1 MIKTPYFITCLVLL
15 FAVSKPIDLSAQSDS
30 LNHRKFNS
38 VKVVSP
44 FAMVV
49 GVFNFAYE
57 RKIKQ
62 HHALQIQ
69 LNFFKAQVLSGF
81 GVTPSYRFYFN
92 KKQRVFDPFVEV
104 FYRYLELELKDG
116 KSESQSYYFIEGDWK
131 GRGVGLCLGADVNFG
146 EYVFMEFFGG
156 LVKYETTFKLN
167 GVEQDINEAG
177 TIDGNLLWP
186 YNGVGGRLGLS
197 FGFRF

>member
-1 MIKTPYFITCLVLL
+1 MIKTSYFITCLVLL

-92 KKQRVFDPFVEV
+92 KK
-104 FYRYLELELKDG
+104 
-116 KSESQSYYFIEGDWK
+116 
-131 GRGVGLCLGADVNFG
+131 
-146 EYVFMEFFGG
+146 
-156 LVKYETTFKLN
+156 
-167 GVEQDINEAG
+167 
-177 TIDGNLLWP
+177 
-186 YNGVGGRLGLS
+186 
-197 FGFRF
+197 